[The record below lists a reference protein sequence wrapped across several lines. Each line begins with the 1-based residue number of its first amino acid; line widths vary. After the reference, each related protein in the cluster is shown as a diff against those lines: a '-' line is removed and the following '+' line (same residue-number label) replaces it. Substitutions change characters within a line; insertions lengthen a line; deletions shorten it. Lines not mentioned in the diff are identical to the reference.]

1 MEFRINPTAGLANR
15 LRALGCAIWIADLM
29 DRDIVLSWLK
39 YPGMAA
45 DFSDLF
51 KDQFDCSPR
60 DGWKT
65 YGAGNKVQ
73 RDLYLDLESE
83 KEIEISTCGVFSYK
97 GGPTVWS
104 SEMWTEV
111 HPYIRSLS
119 PVDEIQDVVS
129 EFSDKHNISDM
140 VGVHIR
146 RTDNL
151 KSKKYSKL
159 SHFYKEMD
167 KTDKPFF
174 LCSDCEKTKK
184 EVSEK
189 YKDRCIDF
197 KHPYKNC
204 PNVRTTIRGV
214 KRALCELLLLGQT
227 IKIIGSTFSSFGTM
241 ASVIGGAPIKRVGDK
256 TVSSQ
261 KVFVDEEYKIWDGSA
276 EKVR

>member
-39 YPGMAA
+39 YSGMAA

-51 KDQFDCSPR
+51 KDHFDCSPR

-65 YGAGNKVQ
+65 YGSGNRVQ

-97 GGPTVWS
+97 EGPTVWS
-104 SEMWTEV
+104 DEMWAEV
-111 HPYIRSLS
+111 HPYIRSLA

-129 EFSDKHNISDM
+129 EFSNKHNVSDM

-146 RTDNL
+146 RTDNK

-167 KTDKPFF
+167 KTDEPFF
-174 LCSDCEKTKK
+174 LCSDCEETKK
-184 EVSEK
+184 QVSEK
-189 YKDRCIDF
+189 YKGRCITF
-197 KHPYKNC
+197 KHPYKDC
-204 PNVRTTIRGV
+204 PNTRTTIRGV
-214 KRALCELLLLGQT
+214 KRGLCELLLLGQT

-256 TVSSQ
+256 SVSSQ
-261 KVFVDEEYKIWDGSA
+261 KIFVDEKYKTWDGS